1 MNQQIIEI
9 KSADILK
16 QVSRFKREH
25 ARLVQILCTRVEE
38 GYELTYTFDKDYFMY
53 HLRCLVPVY
62 RSVMSITGQYWYA
75 FVWEN
80 EIHDLFGLK
89 IDFIERDVDYG
100 GHFYHLAEKTPWHDL
115 PGEKLY
121 SARERSDS
129 GPWHDLPGEKH
140 ADQAIKVQLRSGL
153 GIDASAVA
161 GAKPEGGKENG

>member
-1 MNQQIIEI
+1 MY
-9 KSADILK
+9 
-16 QVSRFKREH
+16 KR
-25 ARLVQILCTRVEE
+25 QILCTRVEE

-115 PGEKLY
+115 PGEK
-121 SARERSDS
+121 
-129 GPWHDLPGEKH
+129 H

>member
-115 PGEKLY
+115 PGEK
-121 SARERSDS
+121 
-129 GPWHDLPGEKH
+129 H
-140 ADQAIKVQLRSGL
+140 ADQAIKAQLRSGL

-161 GAKPEGGKENG
+161 GVKPEGGKENG

>member
-1 MNQQIIEI
+1 
-9 KSADILK
+9 
-16 QVSRFKREH
+16 
-25 ARLVQILCTRVEE
+25 
-38 GYELTYTFDKDYFMY
+38 
-53 HLRCLVPVY
+53 
-62 RSVMSITGQYWYA
+62 MSITGQYWYA

-115 PGEKLY
+115 PGEK
-121 SARERSDS
+121 
-129 GPWHDLPGEKH
+129 H

-161 GAKPEGGKENG
+161 GVKPEGGKENG

>member
-75 FVWEN
+75 F
-80 EIHDLFGLK
+80 
-89 IDFIERDVDYG
+89 
-100 GHFYHLAEKTPWHDL
+100 YHLAEKT
-115 PGEKLY
+115 
-121 SARERSDS
+121 
-129 GPWHDLPGEKH
+129 PWHDLPGEKH